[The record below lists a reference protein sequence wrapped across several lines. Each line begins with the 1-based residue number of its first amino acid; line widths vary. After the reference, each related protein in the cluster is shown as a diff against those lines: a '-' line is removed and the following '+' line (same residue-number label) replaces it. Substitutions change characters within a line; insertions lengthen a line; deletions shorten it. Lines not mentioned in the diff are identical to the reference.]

1 MTRTRTRL
9 DYSGRFSRINDTK
22 SVKKRSTPSS
32 GNFITDIGRRRKKN
46 RLIENSDKAI
56 SEDKV
61 SFNHQPNR
69 T

>member
-32 GNFITDIGRRRKKN
+32 GNFITDTGRRRKKTTID
-46 RLIENSDKAI
+46 RNSDKAI
-56 SEDKV
+56 SKDKV
-61 SFNHQPNR
+61 SFNHQPNC